1 MLFGRPCPAEHVFS
15 ASGQARLSAS
25 ERQACLEANDS
36 PMRGE
41 QELCSKRI
49 RIQRFFQI
57 LLSYKLKTVKKHYFD
72 NDN

>member
-1 MLFGRPCPAEHVFS
+1 MLYGRPCPAEHVFP

-25 ERQACLEANDS
+25 ELQACLEANDS

-49 RIQRFFQI
+49 RIQRLI
-57 LLSYKLKTVKKHYFD
+57 LDLVLINKLNLVTS
-72 NDN
+72 